1 MGALIRLCCFLST
14 YPPFVRAR
22 VTGKRKTTMGDTENT
37 AGDTENTAQ
46 TPSADDEE
54 QAAQPAPAEST
65 EENRADEA
73 VLPPKYEG

>member
-1 MGALIRLCCFLST
+1 
-14 YPPFVRAR
+14 
-22 VTGKRKTTMGDTENT
+22 MGDTENT